1 MNEAAPKIQTAFRFS
16 PELLGKMK
24 RKAKSKNLSLNAYA
38 EELFDRD
45 TRLDWPILPED
56 FNISDEIRSMHCI
69 HFTEP
74 TPEELAADPKL
85 AYLWEKYG
93 KG

>member
-1 MNEAAPKIQTAFRFS
+1 MAEVTRIQTAFRFT
-16 PELLGKMK
+16 PELLAKMK
-24 RKAKSKNLSLNAYA
+24 RKAKSKDLSLNAYA
-38 EELFDRD
+38 EELFERD
-45 TRLDWPILPED
+45 TRFDSPILPED
-56 FNISDEIRSMHCI
+56 IKISDEIRSMHCI

-74 TPEELAADPKL
+74 TAEELAEDPKL

>member
-1 MNEAAPKIQTAFRFS
+1 MGDAAPKIQTAFRFP
-16 PELLGKMK
+16 PELLVKMK

-38 EELFDRD
+38 EEIFKRD
-45 TRLDWPILPED
+45 TRLDWPVLPAD
-56 FNISDEIRSMHCI
+56 FKISEEIRSMHCI

-74 TPEELAADPKL
+74 TAEELAADPKL